1 MTNKTMKKCTGL
13 KDSNGKLI
21 YEGDIVYLAG
31 QGLCEIEFPFEYLY
45 QAYPE
50 GDIGRIK
57 GNIYENPELKEI
69 K

>member
-1 MTNKTMKKCTGL
+1 MKFFNLEFECGIKR
-13 KDSNGKLI
+13 SN
-21 YEGDIVYLAG
+21 EGDIVYLAG
-31 QGLCEIEFPFEYLY
+31 QGLCEIEFPFENLY